1 MVEIQAFGCR
11 LKDMP
16 LLKDRRRDT
25 ADEEIGLFSI
35 AGTNGFAAG
44 ATTGTMRGAPATSAS
59 RSLPFQSVK

>member
-1 MVEIQAFGCR
+1 
-11 LKDMP
+11 MP